1 MTLIQLLFL
10 FILIIHLQHG
20 RYLLIETKDNT
31 ESNVSSITEM
41 ENNILKDQDNPV
53 THEIDALISNRKLK
67 YIHKKK
73 PNLKKSK
80 KVKNAGKKHY
90 LLKDDEL
97 EKLNR
102 GLLNSLCTI
111 LIPIPLF
118 YDTLV

>member
-1 MTLIQLLFL
+1 MTSIQLLFL

-20 RYLLIETKDNT
+20 RYLLIETKDST
-31 ESNVSSITEM
+31 ESNVSSITEL
-41 ENNILKDQDNPV
+41 ENNILKDQDNLNLV
-53 THEIDALISNRKLK
+53 THETDVSNRKLK
-67 YIHKKK
+67 YVHKKK

-80 KVKNAGKKHY
+80 KVKKAGKKHY
-90 LLKDDEL
+90 FLKDDEL

-118 YDTLV
+118 CDTLV